1 MVVTDLKDRVL
12 NNRYQLIH
20 CIGQGG
26 MALVF
31 EAHDNLLQ
39 RDIAIKLLRKNFS
52 GIPGFRDRFLQE
64 ARSAAN
70 LSHPN
75 IVSVYDFG
83 IDSGEIYIV
92 MELASGA
99 DLKTEI
105 QSGRLFSI
113 DECLDI
119 GIQVCNG
126 LGYAHRAGIV
136 HCDVKPQN
144 MIITKDN
151 VVKITDFGIARAMS
165 TSSDTELNDMVWGS
179 PQYMAPE
186 IIMGAIPTPQADVYS
201 IGAVLY
207 ELFTGNPPFDGKDVE
222 EILDNQKSLLPTP
235 IRSTKPGFPEELNLV
250 VLKTL
255 SKEPS
260 QRYRSA
266 DQLGNVL
273 AMVRRHLG
281 ISPEETTK
289 EKTPPP
295 LLNLAPAIISY
306 EDSPSTNQKGI
317 YDWGI
322 ISLELLCLL
331 MVGGL
336 IPFWLFVFYYI
347 KPLLK

>member
-12 NNRYQLIH
+12 NNRYHLMH
-20 CIGQGG
+20 SIGQGG

-39 RDIAIKLLRKNFS
+39 RDIAIKLLRKNYS
-52 GIPGFRDRFLQE
+52 NIPGFRDRFLQE

-92 MELASGA
+92 MELATGA
-99 DLKTEI
+99 DLKTMI
-105 QSGRLFSI
+105 QTGQVFSLS
-113 DECLDI
+113 ESLDV

-144 MIITKDN
+144 IIITKDN

-165 TSSDTELNDMVWGS
+165 ASSDTEINDLVWGS

-186 IIMGAIPTPQADVYS
+186 IIKGAIPTPQADVYS

-207 ELFTGNPPFDGKDVE
+207 ELFTGKSPFDGKDVE
-222 EILDNQKSLLPTP
+222 EVLDNQKSQLPTP
-235 IRSTKPGFPEELNLV
+235 IRSIIPGFPEELDLV
-250 VLKTL
+250 VMKVL

-273 AMVRRHLG
+273 AMVKQHLG
-281 ISPEETTK
+281 LSSAPAMK
-289 EKTPPP
+289 GKTPPLP
-295 LLNLAPAIISY
+295 PIPTAMPISY
-306 EDSPSTNQKGI
+306 EDSPSTNQKGVI
-317 YDWGI
+317 DWSI
-322 ISLELLCLL
+322 IGLELLCLF

-336 IPFWLFVFYYI
+336 IPFWLFVFYFI
-347 KPLLK
+347 RPLLN

>member
-12 NNRYQLIH
+12 NNRYHLMH
-20 CIGQGG
+20 SIGQGG

-39 RDIAIKLLRKNFS
+39 RDIAIKLLRKNYS
-52 GIPGFRDRFLQE
+52 GNPGFRDRFLQE

-92 MELASGA
+92 MELANGA
-99 DLKTEI
+99 DLKTTI
-105 QSGRLFSI
+105 QTGQVFSLS
-113 DECLDI
+113 DSLDI

-144 MIITKDN
+144 MIITKDK

-165 TSSDTELNDMVWGS
+165 ASFDTEFNEMVWGS

-186 IIMGAIPTPQADVYS
+186 IIKGAIPTPQADVYS

-207 ELFTGNPPFDGKDVE
+207 ELFTGNPPFDGKDVDE
-222 EILDNQKSLLPTP
+222 VLNNQKSLLPTP
-235 IRSTKPGFPEELNLV
+235 IRSKIPGFPEELDLV
-250 VLKTL
+250 VMKVL

-273 AMVRRHLG
+273 ATVKHHLG
-281 ISPEETTK
+281 LSYGETLK
-289 EKTPPP
+289 GKIPP
-295 LLNLAPAIISY
+295 LPPFPTPVPISY
-306 EDSPSTNQKGI
+306 EDSPNKKQKGTF
-317 YDWGI
+317 DLAI

-336 IPFWLFVFYYI
+336 IPFWLFVFYFI
-347 KPLLK
+347 RPLFK